1 MEIGSRRKVEG
12 ELSGKLGSFLCD
24 GRAGNLQG
32 RLQRTLLPNW
42 VKAVHGFLFLVGNQW
57 GKGYNFSSFYFSI
70 FGGFMT
76 IHLKLVLLSMLT
88 AFSLYR
94 YMQSGDEFTGL
105 TLAVCVVMLVLS
117 IVRISKK

>member
-1 MEIGSRRKVEG
+1 
-12 ELSGKLGSFLCD
+12 
-24 GRAGNLQG
+24 
-32 RLQRTLLPNW
+32 
-42 VKAVHGFLFLVGNQW
+42 
-57 GKGYNFSSFYFSI
+57 
-70 FGGFMT
+70 MT